1 MPVLAVVP
9 AIMFKSIILAVAAAL
24 AARYFGKISIWGIL
38 IAVLAYQVIGT
49 GFEWILVSDFSV
61 AIQDFRIGFP
71 GMIIQLF
78 GGYLVLKA
86 LQKV

>member
-1 MPVLAVVP
+1 
-9 AIMFKSIILAVAAAL
+9 
-24 AARYFGKISIWGIL
+24 
-38 IAVLAYQVIGT
+38 LAYQVIGT